1 MKDQEYNRLEGI
13 LMSKSELTLGPVSLA
28 AEDLAS
34 DNFPS

>member
-1 MKDQEYNRLEGI
+1 MKDQGYNRLEDI
-13 LMSKSELTLGPVSLA
+13 LINKSELALGPVSLA